1 MQITRRYM
9 SMMTNTGKQDFTT
22 IPMTDICLWRTVCS
36 REIIPLIMQRQGK
49 NMDGHY
55 NICCCRN
62 YRIYGCGNASA
73 DSCQSGFYH
82 GK

>member
-1 MQITRRYM
+1 M
-9 SMMTNTGKQDFTT
+9 SMMTNTGKQDFTYN
-22 IPMTDICLWRTVCS
+22 PNDRHMLVADR
-36 REIIPLIMQRQGK
+36 MQSGNYSFNYATAGAK
-49 NMDGHY
+49 IWTG
-55 NICCCRN
+55 ILTFCCCRN